1 MFPENLVV
9 VLVSMDKESKQW
21 WKTVKEL
28 DLRSH
33 PKDEHPYEIINLR
46 AFDDK
51 AGKMLPEVKRL
62 DIRTIPHNYL
72 VDRTGRIIAKNI
84 SSNLLIDRMK
94 ELLEREH
101 KR

>member
-1 MFPENLVV
+1 
-9 VLVSMDKESKQW
+9 
-21 WKTVKEL
+21 
-28 DLRSH
+28 
-33 PKDEHPYEIINLR
+33 
-46 AFDDK
+46 
-51 AGKMLPEVKRL
+51 MLPEVKRL